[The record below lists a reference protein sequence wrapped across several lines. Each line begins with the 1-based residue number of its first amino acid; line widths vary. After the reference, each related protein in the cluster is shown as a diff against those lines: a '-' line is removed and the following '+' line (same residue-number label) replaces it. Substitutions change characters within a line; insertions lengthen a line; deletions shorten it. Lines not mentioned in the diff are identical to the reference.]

1 MDVRSDS
8 AWPRAERL
16 GKQAQVYREVLEIRL
31 RQPKCKAFTLW
42 GFTDAYSWRGAS
54 EPLIF
59 DVDYQP
65 KPAYFALQRTLQQP

>member
-1 MDVRSDS
+1 MCVQI
-8 AWPRAERL
+8 AH
-16 GKQAQVYREVLEIRL
+16 GLEPNGWKNK
-31 RQPKCKAFTLW
+31 PKCIVRCWKSAYVNLSAKFTLW

-65 KPAYFALQRTLQQP
+65 RPAYFALQRTLQQP